1 MIEIPKIIVE
11 FLYLKVI
18 IFYSA
23 VLMTSYLILLVFA
36 GISINRNLFFTKLRR
51 KEDLLLMNN
60 APGISVITSAFNES
74 KTIIPNVQSL
84 LHLNYPKFEVI
95 IVNDGSTD
103 DTLEKL
109 IKHFELIEVDYFY
122 EAKIPFKPIKKFY
135 KSINKAHS
143 ILTVIDKFNGK
154 CKADAMNAGIN
165 ISNFPYFLNTD
176 VDCMLNRDTLLYF
189 MSEILSER
197 KRVISIGATLRMC
210 NSFLFKHGKLQDIKL
225 PSNLWVRFQELEY
238 VRSYILGKMGWTYF
252 NAVPNVSGGLGLF
265 DKDIVMKVQGYDAT
279 SLGEDMDMTVR
290 MHKYMIEN
298 KLDYK
303 IKYIPQVL
311 CWTEGPDTLK
321 ILMRQR
327 VRWARGLFKI
337 YADNKKVLFN
347 PKYKILGLVIYPYNF
362 FFELLAPLIEFCGLI
377 FMIYY
382 YLNNSHE
389 IAFTLFII
397 IYFFSALLSTF
408 AVLYNQVIH
417 NYYRTSREVYLL
429 ILTAFLEPIIYH
441 PILVFSALKGYYF
454 EIFKKKHVWGDMQR
468 KGYKLIENYEQ

>member
-1 MIEIPKIIVE
+1 M
-11 FLYLKVI
+11 
-18 IFYSA
+18 S
-23 VLMTSYLILLVFA
+23 SYLILLVFS

-51 KEDLLLMNN
+51 KEDLLIMNN
-60 APGISVITSAFNES
+60 APGISVITSAYNES
-74 KTIIPNVQSL
+74 RTIIPNVQSL
-84 LHLNYPKFEVI
+84 LNLNYPKFEVI

-103 DTLEKL
+103 ETLDKL

-122 EAKIPFKPIKKFY
+122 ESKIPFKPIKKFY
-135 KSINKAHS
+135 KSTNKAHS

-197 KRVISIGATLRMC
+197 KRVIAIGATLRMC
-210 NSFLFKHGKLQDIKL
+210 NSFLFKHGKLHDIKL

-265 DKDIVMKVQGYDAT
+265 DKDIVVKVQAYDTT

-290 MHKYMIEN
+290 MHKYMLE
-298 KLDYK
+298 KDLEYK

-311 CWTEGPDTLK
+311 CWAEGPDSLK

-327 VRWARGLFKI
+327 VRWARGLWKI
-337 YADNKKVLFN
+337 YSDNKEVLFN
-347 PKYKILGLVIYPYNF
+347 RRYKILGLVIYPYNL
-362 FFELLAPLIEFCGLI
+362 FFELLAPIIEFCGLL

-382 YLNNSHE
+382 YLNNDHE
-389 IAFTLFII
+389 FIHTLFII

-429 ILTAFLEPIIYH
+429 IITAFLEPIIYH
-441 PILVFSALKGYYF
+441 PILVFSALKGYCY

-468 KGYKLIENYEQ
+468 KGYKLIENEQ

>member
-60 APGISVITSAFNES
+60 AHGISVITSAFNES

-84 LHLNYPKFEVI
+84 LNLNYPKFEVI

-135 KSINKAHS
+135 KSTNKAHS

-176 VDCMLNRDTLLYF
+176 VDCMLNKDTLLYF

-197 KRVISIGATLRMC
+197 KRVVAIGATLRMC

-417 NYYRTSREVYLL
+417 NYYRKSREVYLL
-429 ILTAFLEPIIYH
+429 ILTAFLEPIVYH
-441 PILVFSALKGYYF
+441 PILVYSALKGYYF